1 MPDQIFISYRRDDA
15 AYVTGHINDMLR
27 KAFGDD
33 AVFTDVDNIALGVD
47 FRAVLDETVSQ
58 CQVLLAVIG
67 SEWLTVRDQEGQLRL
82 QDPADFV
89 RIEIESALKRNIP
102 VIPLLV
108 AGAKMPAEEE
118 LPESLRALA
127 FRNGIQIRPAPDF
140 GVDMAR
146 LIKNLQQHFAAMGS
160 VSEAGPGI
168 DLTEGAGQ
176 GAEPE
181 RKETPAK
188 PAGSESAAEKERAA
202 PGLQF
207 EVDEDDRARH
217 RAELANEKR
226 KTRKARITAVG
237 LFGAAI
243 AAAGSWY
250 FTGNHQEE
258 FRTLPPVSDPVVKE
272 IEAPADPIEELQI
285 APPPDTDMSDEVS
298 TEEEANAAAEAVTEE
313 DATPD
318 AEILADTAA
327 EEPVNVSAGDLEAI
341 PENVEADVDVAKAA
355 ATDAQPEDVP
365 PVTESVRQPD
375 VSEYIGEGVRL
386 AAIGDYEAAILSFD
400 EALKLN
406 SEAAFVYKQRGAAYQ
421 ATGDH
426 AAAISDFD
434 EAIRL
439 NSEDMNAYYRRG
451 VSNQALDNHAAAIAD
466 FDAVLAVDPEFVD
479 AASRRDAVQEAMSED
494 GAATSDLSSSNPVTH

>member
-27 KAFGDD
+27 KAFGND

-47 FRAVLDETVSQ
+47 FRAVLDKTVSQ

-67 SEWLTVRDQEGQLRL
+67 SEWLTVRDLEGRPRL

-108 AGAKMPAEEE
+108 SGAKMPAEEE

-146 LIKNLQQHFAAMGS
+146 LIKNLQQHFAATGS
-160 VSEAGPGI
+160 ASEAGPDI

-176 GAEPE
+176 GAGPE

-188 PAGSESAAEKERAA
+188 PVVSESAAAKKRAA

-237 LFGAAI
+237 LFVAAI
-243 AAAGSWY
+243 AAAASWY
-250 FTGNHQEE
+250 FTGSNQEE
-258 FRTLPPVSDPVVKE
+258 FQALPPVSEAVVKE
-272 IEAPADPIEELQI
+272 AEQPVELIEELQI
-285 APPPDTDMSDEVS
+285 APLPETDLSDQVPMA
-298 TEEEANAAAEAVTEE
+298 EEATASAEAVAEA
-313 DATPD
+313 DATPG
-318 AEILADTAA
+318 AELLVDMAA
-327 EEPVNVSAGDLEAI
+327 GEALDVSAGDLQASSED
-341 PENVEADVDVAKAA
+341 VEAAVDAAETA
-355 ATDAQPEDVP
+355 ATEAQPEDVP
-365 PVTESVRQPD
+365 PATETSRQPD

-451 VSNQALDNHAAAIAD
+451 VSHQALDNHAAAIAD

-479 AASRRDAVQEAMSED
+479 AASRRDAVQEAMGADEAAAGD
-494 GAATSDLSSSNPVTH
+494 GALQRID